1 MLNHYQIS
9 EAIAIAMGKHL
20 EDIASGLPEGSYNDD
35 SDERVFS

>member
-1 MLNHYQIS
+1 MLTHYQIS

-20 EDIASGLPEGSYNDD
+20 EDITSDLPDGSYGDD